1 MTKTVTI
8 TQFLTEEQILLAR
21 RLYVASKDQSDAV
34 AQIHA
39 QVIEPNLG
47 AINEKIG
54 QANDA
59 RYLAYAVVN
68 VFNQLAD
75 HLVDTHR
82 VCRACEGDG
91 TVEADGHTPPH
102 EHVTHH
108 SKRCGYCG
116 GKGGVP
122 RDN

>member
-1 MTKTVTI
+1 MKTVTI
-8 TQFLTEEQILLAR
+8 TQFLTEAQILLAR
-21 RLYVASKDQSDAV
+21 RLYVTSKDQSDAV

-54 QANDA
+54 QENDA

-75 HLVDTHR
+75 HLLRT
-82 VCRACEGDG
+82 EKDG
-91 TVEADGHTPPH
+91 
-102 EHVTHH
+102 
-108 SKRCGYCG
+108 
-116 GKGGVP
+116 P